1 MRESR
6 FYSSNEARFKKTWKN
21 RAPADKL
28 KAGARRTNM
37 DLAAL
42 LKQSEEQQR
51 FLQNKKWFSLLI

>member
-1 MRESR
+1 VRESR

-51 FLQNKKWFSLLI
+51 FLQNKK